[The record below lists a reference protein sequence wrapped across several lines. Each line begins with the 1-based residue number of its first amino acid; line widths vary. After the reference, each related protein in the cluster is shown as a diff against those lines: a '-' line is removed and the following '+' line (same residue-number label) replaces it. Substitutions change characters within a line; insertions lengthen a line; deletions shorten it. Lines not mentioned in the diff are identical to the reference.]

1 MKRRLSPAELLPR
14 YEKADSEFQR
24 VLCAVRS
31 RAGWDDTF
39 VDDYCQPPETFTFGG
54 MLAHLITF
62 NSYRRLTAAAV
73 LRGLGVDDVGF
84 GDPIEYERQAA
95 GQ

>member
-1 MKRRLSPAELLPR
+1 
-14 YEKADSEFQR
+14 

-31 RAGWDDTF
+31 RGGWDDTF
-39 VDDYCQPPETFTFGG
+39 VDELCQPPESFTFGG

>member
-1 MKRRLSPAELLPR
+1 MKNQREAERLRQVVAESLDTEGETRDLAR
-14 YEKADSEFQR
+14 CAFQSRTQLHR
-24 VLCAVRS
+24 VFR
-31 RAGWDDTF
+31 
-39 VDDYCQPPETFTFGG
+39 G